1 MRPQGDLRL
10 IVAHAPV
17 AQHLLEKRLDVFDS
31 ILDVL
36 ALLQVCIN
44 FFVRLRSQRKKA
56 SFMLLAYL
64 LPPFCKDIRAV

>member
-1 MRPQGDLRL
+1 L

-36 ALLQVCIN
+36 ALLQVFIN
-44 FFVRLRSQRKKA
+44 FFVRLRSQCKKT

-64 LPPFCKDIRAV
+64 LPPFCEDIRDV